1 MVLDVGKMSSK
12 PTKKNSSGER
22 FDSFTYGFCL
32 PFFSHIC
39 YQPPFNSSHIMKT
52 LQDPEPGQLP
62 YTYPM
67 TNYEVYRLRGKSPWR
82 KGGPRKCGFIHD
94 SRALFS
100 ELLRLL

>member
-1 MVLDVGKMSSK
+1 MDDNLGSRRHFSIEVIMVSV
-12 PTKKNSSGER
+12 
-22 FDSFTYGFCL
+22 FHSF
-32 PFFSHIC
+32 HIFVINRP
-39 YQPPFNSSHIMKT
+39 QPPFNSSHIMKT

-82 KGGPRKCGFIHD
+82 KGGPRKCGFIHG